1 MQEKSTAITAATTDP
16 AASYRAGRQR
26 SVTIAI
32 ALSVLLHALGFWYL
46 IAHAPLPTTASP
58 RGDDSRL
65 SISLTPFQ
73 PRTALAP
80 EVHEAPARPAPKPV
94 LRKPIRQSDRSPA
107 PAMVPNQPIA
117 RPESAQRVPV
127 TVTAPAP
134 ADDMLTQLDAAR
146 KRRADAAA
154 QENAAAPE
162 DDAQRA
168 NRIARANIAAAHPG
182 GMQGAGKDEQGG
194 VFQIRRLGL
203 HSAEFMFRG
212 WNLNFRRDSTQLID
226 VDQGADEDIRIA
238 VVRKMIE
245 LIRRHKSADFIW
257 TSHRMDRE
265 FTLSARPEH
274 DGELQ
279 QFLLREFFPD
289 YAATARR

>member
-1 MQEKSTAITAATTDP
+1 M
-16 AASYRAGRQR
+16 
-26 SVTIAI
+26 VAI

-46 IAHAPLPTTASP
+46 IEHAPIPSTTSP

-65 SISLTPFQ
+65 SISLAPFQ
-73 PRTALAP
+73 PRTAIAP
-80 EVHEAPARPAPKPV
+80 EAPETPAPARPAPRPV
-94 LRKPIRQSDRSPA
+94 LRKPIRQSDPGPA
-107 PAMVPNQPIA
+107 PAPVPNQLIT
-117 RPESAQRVPV
+117 RPESAQRVP
-127 TVTAPAP
+127 TPAPAA
-134 ADDMLTQLDAAR
+134 ADDMLAQLDAAR

-182 GMQGAGKDEQGG
+182 GVQGAGKDEHGG

-203 HSAEFMFRG
+203 HSAEFMFHG
-212 WNLNFRRDSTQLID
+212 WNLNFRRDSTQLIN
-226 VDQGADEDIRIA
+226 VDQGADEDIRIT

-257 TSHRMDRE
+257 NSHRLGRE
-265 FTLSARPEH
+265 FTLSAKPEH
-274 DGELQ
+274 DSELQ

-289 YAATARR
+289 YAAAARR

>member
-1 MQEKSTAITAATTDP
+1 M
-16 AASYRAGRQR
+16 
-26 SVTIAI
+26 VAI

-46 IAHAPLPTTASP
+46 IEHTPLPSTTSP

-65 SISLTPFQ
+65 SISLAPFQ
-73 PRTALAP
+73 PRTAIAP
-80 EVHEAPARPAPKPV
+80 EAPETPAPRPV
-94 LRKPIRQSDRSPA
+94 LRKPIRQSDPGPA
-107 PAMVPNQPIA
+107 PVPVPNQLIT
-117 RPESAQRVPV
+117 RLESAQRVPIPV
-127 TVTAPAP
+127 PAA

-154 QENAAAPE
+154 QENAAATE

-182 GMQGAGKDEQGG
+182 GMQGAGKDEHGG

-203 HSAEFMFRG
+203 HSAEFMFHG
-212 WNLNFRRDSTQLID
+212 WNLNFRRDSTQLIN

-257 TSHRMDRE
+257 DSHRLGRE
-265 FTLSARPEH
+265 FTLSAKPEH
-274 DGELQ
+274 DSELQ

-289 YAATARR
+289 YAAAARR

>member
-1 MQEKSTAITAATTDP
+1 M
-16 AASYRAGRQR
+16 
-26 SVTIAI
+26 VAI

-46 IAHAPLPTTASP
+46 IEHAPLPSTTSP

-65 SISLTPFQ
+65 SISLAPFQ
-73 PRTALAP
+73 PRTAIAP
-80 EVHEAPARPAPKPV
+80 EAPEAPAPARPAPRPV
-94 LRKPIRQSDRSPA
+94 LRKPIRQSDPGPA
-107 PAMVPNQPIA
+107 PAPVPNQLIT
-117 RPESAQRVPV
+117 RPESAQRVPIPV
-127 TVTAPAP
+127 PAPAP

-146 KRRADAAA
+146 KLRADAAA

-182 GMQGAGKDEQGG
+182 GMQGTGKDEHGG

-203 HSAEFMFRG
+203 HSAEFMFHG
-212 WNLNFRRDSTQLID
+212 WNLNFRRDSTQLIN

-245 LIRRHKSADFIW
+245 LIRHHKSADFIW
-257 TSHRMDRE
+257 DSHRLGRE
-265 FTLSARPEH
+265 FTLSAKPEH
-274 DGELQ
+274 DSELQ

-289 YAATARR
+289 YAAAARR

>member
-1 MQEKSTAITAATTDP
+1 MRAQTIVP
-16 AASYRAGRQR
+16 GAGRRPQP
-26 SVTIAI
+26 VMLAI

-46 IAHAPLPTTASP
+46 IEHAPVPATTTA

-65 SISLTPFQ
+65 SVTLTPFQ
-73 PRTALAP
+73 PPTPIAP
-80 EVHEAPARPAPKPV
+80 EAHQAPAAARPAPRPV

-107 PAMVPNQPIA
+107 PAPIPNKPIA
-117 RPESAQRVPV
+117 SPESAQRVPATV
-127 TVTAPAP
+127 TVTPAP
-134 ADDMLTQLDAAR
+134 ADDMLTQLEAAR

-154 QENAAAPE
+154 QDGTAAPE

-182 GMQGAGKDEQGG
+182 AAQGADKDDHGG

-212 WNLNFRRDSTQLID
+212 WNLNFRRNSTQLIN

-238 VVRKMIE
+238 VVKQMID
-245 LIRRHKSADFIW
+245 LIRRHKSGDFVW
-257 TSHRMDRE
+257 DSHRLGRE

-274 DGELQ
+274 GSELQ
-279 QFLLREFFPD
+279 QFLLQEFFPG
-289 YAATARR
+289 YVAAARR

>member
-1 MQEKSTAITAATTDP
+1 MDP
-16 AASYRAGRQR
+16 DPRQGRQR
-26 SVTIAI
+26 SIMVAI

-46 IAHAPLPTTASP
+46 IEHAPLPTSANP
-58 RGDDSRL
+58 RGDDGRL
-65 SISLTPFQ
+65 SVSLTPLQ

-80 EVHEAPARPAPKPV
+80 EAPAAPARPAPRPV
-94 LRKPIRQSDRSPA
+94 LHKPIRQSERRPA
-107 PAMVPNQPIA
+107 PAPIPDQPI
-117 RPESAQRVPV
+117 RRQESAQPEPVP
-127 TVTAPAP
+127 AA
-134 ADDMLTQLDAAR
+134 ADDMLTQLEAAR

-154 QENAAAPE
+154 QDGTAAPE

-182 GMQGAGKDEQGG
+182 GVQGAGKDEHGG

-203 HSAEFMFRG
+203 HSAEFMFHG
-212 WNLNFRRDSTQLID
+212 WNLNFRRDSTQLIN
-226 VDQGADEDIRIA
+226 VDQGADEDIRIT

-257 TSHRMDRE
+257 NSHRLGRE
-265 FTLSARPEH
+265 FTLSAKPEH
-274 DGELQ
+274 DSELQ

-289 YAATARR
+289 YVAAAPR